1 MTYIELIREFWKQ
14 NRVNPMSS
22 TDTTFYFYLLDECDR
37 RNGTNPFELQSRI
50 TEISLMITRKTIG
63 EVRNRLK
70 QKGLIDFISCN
81 NKPTIYLINNLDTSD
96 NNCLSNC
103 FPNVTIKKH
112 LREQLG
118 NIQGNNCETFKET
131 PSKERSPIPPKE
143 YTPKESV
150 DNNNISSLRTREERE
165 LEKFDSLLQ
174 EVVDGKHKIWE
185 DQMRKKFGIDNV
197 IDYLPSFRDHAIANS
212 KVTSVGDANEF
223 KRYFVNSFRYFTK
236 SNPIEM
242 LTIYRENSHSE
253 KFIKYCD
260 WVKIKSP
267 NVAKGIVPLT
277 EEELNTLTDA
287 FGSKSVFN
295 AILDLNNRED
305 LISKYFSLYRT
316 LINWLEKDRV

>member
-1 MTYIELIREFWKQ
+1 M
-14 NRVNPMSS
+14 
-22 TDTTFYFYLLDECDR
+22 
-37 RNGTNPFELQSRI
+37 
-50 TEISLMITRKTIG
+50 
-63 EVRNRLK
+63 
-70 QKGLIDFISCN
+70 
-81 NKPTIYLINNLDTSD
+81 
-96 NNCLSNC
+96 
-103 FPNVTIKKH
+103 
-112 LREQLG
+112 
-118 NIQGNNCETFKET
+118 
-131 PSKERSPIPPKE
+131 
-143 YTPKESV
+143 
-150 DNNNISSLRTREERE
+150 RTREERE

-174 EVVDGKHKIWE
+174 EVVDGKYQIWE

-212 KVTSVGDANEF
+212 KVTSVGDTNEF

-242 LTIYRENSHSE
+242 LTRYRENSQSE

-260 WVKIKSP
+260 WVKSKAS

-277 EEELNTLTDA
+277 EEELNNLTDA
-287 FGSKSVFN
+287 FGSKAVFN

>member
-1 MTYIELIREFWKQ
+1 MKRPTFLFHTEWKE
-14 NRVNPMSS
+14 VLSDCTP
-22 TDTTFYFYLLDECDR
+22 
-37 RNGTNPFELQSRI
+37 
-50 TEISLMITRKTIG
+50 
-63 EVRNRLK
+63 EVRLEVYDAIIEYAASGTLSDLK
-70 QKGLIDFISCN
+70 PVAKIAFS
-81 NKPTIYLINNLDTSD
+81 
-96 NNCLSNC
+96 
-103 FPNVTIKKH
+103 FIKKMIDEDNMKAAE
-112 LREQLG
+112 LRRKRSEGGKKGMANRYNSVNSVITQPNSLSPLITQP
-118 NIQGNNCETFKET
+118 NKET
-131 PSKERSPIPPKE
+131 PSKEMSPIPPKE

-174 EVVDGKHKIWE
+174 EVVDGKYQIWE

-212 KVTSVGDANEF
+212 KVTSVGDTNEF

-242 LTIYRENSHSE
+242 LTRYRENSQSE

-260 WVKIKSP
+260 WVKSKAS
-267 NVAKGIVPLT
+267 NVTKGIVPLT
-277 EEELNTLTDA
+277 EEELNNLTDA
-287 FGSKSVFN
+287 FGSKAVFN